1 MLKAAK
7 AEHLAKQVR
16 QELDGPRNRVVMR
29 QTAEDHREM
38 DLVIWGRGQISRVL
52 FIDK

>member
-16 QELDGPRNRVVMR
+16 QELDGPGNR
-29 QTAEDHREM
+29 QE
-38 DLVIWGRGQISRVL
+38 WGHSFLSVTCL
-52 FIDK
+52 SY